1 MRDEAA
7 GGDLGE
13 RHHLRYIIPPNR
25 DVALLNGHTAWL
37 LSWSSISPRTTRAHQ
52 APVAPLRPRSG
63 QRLPPPD
70 RDQHE
75 FPICMVPS
83 GTGTTAGRQD
93 GTIGASATISGMAW
107 SWPRT
112 RRPSPPSRRSVTA
125 ADPVGVEAQSLPPR
139 TLPRNI

>member
-7 GGDLGE
+7 GGDLSE
-13 RHHLRYIIPPNR
+13 WHHLRYIIPPNR
-25 DVALLNGHTAWL
+25 DVAFLNGHTAWL

-83 GTGTTAGRQD
+83 GTGTTAGRHDWRQRYHEWD
-93 GTIGASATISGMAW
+93 GMVMAQNPTPESAGA
-107 SWPRT
+107 PQRHR
-112 RRPSPPSRRSVTA
+112 RRPRER
-125 ADPVGVEAQSLPPR
+125 
-139 TLPRNI
+139 